1 MARLAE
7 CRYFTADRFN
17 VESEVSIFIGSGS
30 FISLTAVEGAGQ
42 ISGPENTVDF
52 MPGDTLFI
60 PAGSGAVTV
69 RGRSTLIAV
78 GVKGE

>member
-1 MARLAE
+1 MTRLAE

-17 VESEVSIFIGSGS
+17 VESEVNIFIGAGS
-30 FISLTAVEGAGQ
+30 FVSMTAVEGAGQ
-42 ISGPENTVDF
+42 ISGTENTVDF
-52 MPGDTLFI
+52 RPGDTMFI

-69 RGRSTLIAV
+69 RGKSTLIAV